1 MGLESYRRSVSETK
15 RAAILKAGRE
25 NFLKNGFSHAA
36 VADIAREAD
45 VSTATL
51 YKHFA
56 SKEELFAAVVA
67 QAYDAIGGEFSEVLD
82 SDDVAEMLV
91 GMAHN
96 YLATQ
101 FDKQANA
108 LLRVVIAE
116 VPAAPQIARDTYET
130 VVRKRSASVKKIF
143 DGLIERKLMKPHDT
157 ELGVYFIAG
166 MVKEVFIWPAM
177 FDPEF
182 KLPENTDAIIRE
194 AVSVYLARYGV

>member
-1 MGLESYRRSVSETK
+1 MGLENYRRSVSETK

-67 QAYDAIGGEFSEVLD
+67 QAYDAIGGEFNEVLD
-82 SDDVAEMLV
+82 SDDVPEMLV

-116 VPAAPQIARDTYET
+116 VPSAPQIARDTYEI
-130 VVRKRSASVKKIF
+130 VVRKRSASIKKVF
-143 DGLIERKLMKPHDT
+143 DGLIARKLMKPHDT
-157 ELGVYFIAG
+157 ELGVNFIAG
-166 MVKEVFIWPAM
+166 MIKEVFIWPAM
-177 FDPEF
+177 FDPAF

-194 AVSVYLARYGV
+194 AISVYLARYGV